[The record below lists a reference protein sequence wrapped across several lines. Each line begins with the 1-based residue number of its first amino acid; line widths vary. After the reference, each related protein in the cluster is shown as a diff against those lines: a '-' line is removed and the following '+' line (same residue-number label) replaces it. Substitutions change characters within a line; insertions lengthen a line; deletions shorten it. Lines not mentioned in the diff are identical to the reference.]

1 MISALLFAAAAGNF
15 TPPDFT
21 PEQDHQV
28 QQSTQGKAGQS
39 GGAVIDARVDPKGK
53 VSDCK
58 AVALSGDAPVT
69 SNICGHVD
77 GMQIEPASV
86 SGESSYGVVRHVVGS
101 SQVGGSPSLPADV
114 TLQVNKLPAGHAL
127 RVVANVLVD
136 ATGKPQACSA
146 VGDAP
151 QAYADVACN
160 QVAGLSFGSI
170 NDDAGKPVRYVR
182 SVIID
187 FELAT
192 AASAKPPAGG

>member
-21 PEQDHQV
+21 PDQDRQV
-28 QQSTQGKAGQS
+28 QQSAQGKAGPS
-39 GGAVIDARVDPKGK
+39 AGAIIDARVDPKDK

-58 AVALSGDAPVT
+58 AVALAGDAPAA

-86 SGESSYGVVRHVVGS
+86 SGESSYGVVRHVVGL
-101 SQVGGSPSLPADV
+101 SQGGGSPGLPADV

-127 RVVANVLVD
+127 RVVANVLVN
-136 ATGKPQACSA
+136 ATGKPQACA
-146 VGDAP
+146 AAGDAP
-151 QAYADVACN
+151 QAYADVACS

-170 NDDAGKPVRYVR
+170 NDNDGKPVRYVR

-192 AASAKPPAGG
+192 TANPKPPAGG